1 MPASWQGVL
10 KRMAT
15 HLRLKVV
22 AALIFAVTTSS
33 ALSESLL
40 CPELQLDETYAEGS
54 MKAMSKVV
62 VGKGSWLF
70 RSDFDLA
77 NNFGMPEPYPAEL
90 KRLVERLNQ
99 KGIALVIAVQPTRG
113 LMHAD
118 KVRVDEP
125 YGFDPALARHNM
137 QNYLIQLSHAGAVVP
152 NVMSLIDEPPQEE
165 YFFRRDHHWTPAG
178 ARETAKIVA
187 ELVRKQPW
195 YGELPQR
202 AYVTETGLILP
213 KDGTMNTALKYVCG
227 NNFGIQYVQGY
238 QTVPA
243 DLDSADDLFG
253 NTELPQLVLVG
264 TSNSAVREDE
274 RKNYN
279 FQGFLQEYIG
289 AEILNYALQGA
300 GQDGSLI
307 QYLQSPDYDPGNP
320 PKAIIW
326 ELPVSYALD
335 DPLMYRQLI
344 PAVDGACDKSSA
356 ILQQQGSFPSME
368 PEQRYEVLSNTA
380 GAWHDLRGQEGYLD
394 LRISDGSLKEFYVIT
409 YYDNGD
415 RDKVWFRRPAI
426 VDGGQYYLELTREPG
441 LSSANILSVFIE
453 PTQTIAAPVDIE
465 VALCTG

>member
-1 MPASWQGVL
+1 MTIL
-10 KRMAT
+10 
-15 HLRLKVV
+15 LRLKAV
-22 AALIFAVTTSS
+22 AALILVATTAS
-33 ALSESLL
+33 ARSESLL

-77 NNFGMPEPYPAEL
+77 NSFGMPEPYPAEFA
-90 KRLVERLNQ
+90 RLVERLNQ
-99 KGIALVIAVQPTRG
+99 QGIALVMAVQPTRG
-113 LMHAD
+113 LMHKD

-125 YGFDPALARHNM
+125 YGFDPVLARQNM
-137 QNYLIQLSHAGAVVP
+137 QNYLIQLSQAGAVVP
-152 NVMSLIDEPPQEE
+152 NVMTLVDEPPEEE

-195 YGELPQR
+195 YEDLPQR
-202 AYVTETGLILP
+202 SYVTETGLILP

-238 QTVPA
+238 QTAPA
-243 DLDSADDLFG
+243 DLDGADALFG
-253 NTELPQLVLVG
+253 NTEVPQLILVG

-279 FQGFLQEYIG
+279 FQGFLQDYIG
-289 AEILNYALQGA
+289 AEILNYALQGS

-307 QYLQSPDYDPGNP
+307 QYLQSPDYDPDNP

-335 DPLMYRQLI
+335 DPLIYRQLI
-344 PAVDGACDKSSA
+344 PAVDGACDKA
-356 ILQQQGSFPSME
+356 DAVLQQQASFSAMQ

-380 GAWHDLRGQEGYLD
+380 GDWRDLRGQAGYLD
-394 LRISDGSLKEFYVIT
+394 LRVSDSSLKEFYVIT
-409 YYDNGD
+409 YYDNGE

-426 VDGGQYYLELTREPG
+426 VDGGQYYLELSRDPDLAG
-441 LSSANILSVFIE
+441 ANILSVFIE
-453 PTQTIAAPVDIE
+453 PTQSIETQIDVE